1 MKCVIIIS
9 VTTKMAEAFLT
20 WDCLRHSS
28 TKLTAS
34 HIGELQI
41 SVLFIYKEN
50 IVWKQMI
57 PHEANEIALMSK
69 QVKCLTH
76 LQSYNHIPGFDS
88 KQTRIKECG
97 YKCKLHRKNTSEL

>member
-1 MKCVIIIS
+1 M
-9 VTTKMAEAFLT
+9 M
-20 WDCLRHSS
+20 
-28 TKLTAS
+28 
-34 HIGELQI
+34 
-41 SVLFIYKEN
+41 
-50 IVWKQMI
+50 